1 MRGQCG
7 KSEGFTLLEIMIALA
22 MVSILTAL
30 GVSTL
35 KDMLVKQQKSNAAQE
50 IQTLLNQARSMAR
63 STAVP
68 VKVTLTQVAAAPGGT
83 ISATTLDGV
92 PGSVGT
98 LVNWSRTVSLGP
110 GNAYNA
116 VGLVGGALGPFT
128 FAPRGTVTPAGLNLS
143 VQDRQ
148 GEAVAISVGLL
159 GDITIT
165 Q

>member
-1 MRGQCG
+1 MRGRCG

-22 MVSILTAL
+22 MVSILTVL

-35 KDMLVKQQKSNAAQE
+35 RGLLLKQQASAAAQE
-50 IQTLLNQARSMAR
+50 IQSLLNQARSMAR

-68 VKVTLTQVAAAPGGT
+68 ATVTLTQVAAAPGGS
-83 ISATTLDGV
+83 ISATIGA
-92 PGSVGT
+92 P
-98 LVNWSRTVSLGP
+98 VNWTRTVSLGP

-116 VGLVGGALGPFT
+116 VGLIGVALGPFT
-128 FAPRGTVTPAGLNLS
+128 FAPRGTVTPAGFNLS
-143 VQDRQ
+143 LQDRQ
-148 GEAVAISVGLL
+148 GQAVAISVGLL